1 MDFRTLRAFVEVI
14 RQGSFSRA
22 ADIVC
27 ATQSTVSKAVRQL
40 EEEIGEPLIDR
51 SAPMLR
57 LTDLGE
63 VVFPRAVQLLTDR
76 NDLLAQIAETR
87 GLKRGSLRLGLPPVA
102 SSTLFAPVL
111 ARYRRAYPDIDVRLV
126 EHGGDR
132 LMDLLQQGE
141 IDLAA
146 TLAPHSD
153 AFGWQMVRR
162 EPLVAVLAADFAQ
175 AQASSIGLTALADLP
190 FILFTDGFGINRL
203 ILAACRRHGIE
214 PVVAA
219 RSAQLDFQIELAA
232 DRMGVAFLPRD
243 LVERKGDPR
252 VAAVLLAEPD
262 TEWQLA
268 MVWRHGVH
276 LSHAARAW
284 LAMVHPPGSA

>member
-22 ADIVC
+22 ADTVF

-51 SAPMLR
+51 SAPQLR

-76 NDLLAQIAETR
+76 NDLLAQIAEAR
-87 GLKRGSLRLGLPPVA
+87 GLKRGTLRLGLAPVA

-126 EHGGDR
+126 EYGGDG

-146 TLAPHSD
+146 TLAPDTD
-153 AFGWQMVRR
+153 AFEWQMVRR

-175 AQASSIGLTALADLP
+175 AQASSIGLTALAGLP

-203 ILAACRRHGIE
+203 ILDACRRQRIE
-214 PVVAA
+214 PTIAA
-219 RSAQLDFQIELAA
+219 RSAQVDFQIELAA
-232 DRMGVAFLPRD
+232 DGMGVAFLPRD
-243 LVERKGDPR
+243 LALRAGDGR

-268 MVWRHGVH
+268 MVWRRGVY

-284 LAMVHPPGSA
+284 LAMMRAASAA